1 MKPFLKR
8 EPYTGPVQAIILDWA
23 GTTVDHGCRG
33 PVAVF
38 SRAFEQYGIVP
49 TVEEVRG
56 PMGKDKREHVQCM
69 LHMDRIAALWKDEHG
84 ALPDESVTDKI
95 YSLVQELMPE
105 TLADYATPVPGWVE
119 ACNARTGQALE
130 APATLKDFAAAHDS
144 TVDCFQSNH
153 EGAIVDAIQAAD
165 GVYDAMVMNPGA
177 YTHYSVAILD
187 ALKAISV
194 PCVEVH
200 ISNIHQREEFRH
212 KSVTAPACV
221 GQICGLGLYGYEAA
235 LSYFLSERESKQREL

>member
-69 LHMDRIAALWKDEHG
+69 LHMDRIAALWKEEHG

-95 YSLVQELMPE
+95 YARVQELMPE

-119 ACNARTGQALE
+119 ACNA
-130 APATLKDFAAAHDS
+130 
-144 TVDCFQSNH
+144 
-153 EGAIVDAIQAAD
+153 
-165 GVYDAMVMNPGA
+165 
-177 YTHYSVAILD
+177 
-187 ALKAISV
+187 LKARGIKIGS
-194 PCVEVH
+194 C
-200 ISNIHQREEFRH
+200 
-212 KSVTAPACV
+212 TAIR
-221 GQICGLGLYGYEAA
+221 GTWSCGWNLAPPLWAMCRT
-235 LSYFLSERESKQREL
+235 LS

>member
-69 LHMDRIAALWKDEHG
+69 LHMDRIAALWKEEHG

-105 TLADYATPVPGWVE
+105 TLADYATHHP
-119 ACNARTGQALE
+119 
-130 APATLKDFAAAHDS
+130 
-144 TVDCFQSNH
+144 
-153 EGAIVDAIQAAD
+153 DAIRLCLELTSMFRKLERAGDHINNLAEET
-165 GVYDAMVMNPGA
+165 VFYIDAEV
-177 YTHYSVAILD
+177 
-187 ALKAISV
+187 LKHRRA
-194 PCVEVH
+194 
-200 ISNIHQREEFRH
+200 QRPE
-212 KSVTAPACV
+212 P
-221 GQICGLGLYGYEAA
+221 EA
-235 LSYFLSERESKQREL
+235 E

>member
-1 MKPFLKR
+1 MKFLVINGPNLNLLGQR
-8 EPYTGPVQAIILDWA
+8 EPGI
-23 GTTVDHGCRG
+23 
-33 PVAVF
+33 
-38 SRAFEQYGIVP
+38 YGA
-49 TVEEVRG
+49 ENY
-56 PMGKDKREHVQCM
+56 
-69 LHMDRIAALWKDEHG
+69 
-84 ALPDESVTDKI
+84 ES
-95 YSLVQELMPE
+95 LC
-105 TLADYATPVPGWVE
+105 AH
-119 ACNARTGQALE
+119 
-130 APATLKDFAAAHDS
+130 LKDFAAAHGS

-165 GVYDAMVMNPGA
+165 GVYDAMIMNPGA